1 VGTGFWQR
9 AERSLRFA
17 SDVFSVME
25 KRFSDSKKIASASEK
40 RFWEALNVFSTR
52 KNIFL
57 ILQNNV
63 SKAGKSFS
71 AVEKIIPVLEKI
83 FWLPQKHF

>member
-1 VGTGFWQR
+1 LGCTAIVGKEPT
-9 AERSLRFA
+9 
-17 SDVFSVME
+17 VFSVME
-25 KRFSDSKKIASASEK
+25 KHFSDSKEIASASEK
-40 RFWEALNVFSTR
+40 SFWEALNVFSAR

-63 SKAGKSFS
+63 WEAGKSFS
-71 AVEKIIPVLEKI
+71 AVEKIVAVLENF

>member
-1 VGTGFWQR
+1 
-9 AERSLRFA
+9 
-17 SDVFSVME
+17 ME
-25 KRFSDSKKIASASEK
+25 KPFSDSKIASASQK
-40 RFWEALNVFSTR
+40 NFWEALNVFSTR

-57 ILQNNV
+57 IFQNNV